1 MEQNVPNI
9 NRVPTAPMSLE
20 SGCVKPVTLIALSN
34 WETKD
39 CKTYWG
45 QCFKKCKNWC
55 LVFVF
60 LHQFNFYYM
69 VILVF
74 LESLWNS
81 ASDSDNNVLK
91 ILN

>member
-45 QCFKKCKNWC
+45 QCFKKCKN
-55 LVFVF
+55 LVFSFLYF
-60 LHQFNFYYM
+60 LHQFNFYGH
-69 VILVF
+69 IGI

-81 ASDSDNNVLK
+81 ASDSDDNVLK